1 MKRKV
6 KGKKKVAG
14 SIGLLTAAVCCF
26 GAAAATTVSNSGLYN
41 DGVVRVYAVE
51 NQESYVKQW
60 QDSINALEQG
70 NVNSYNDY
78 INYVKNFKIAKN
90 AFAKLNGL
98 GVVAAEEQLVYDSAR
113 ELVAVD
119 ADYSDYVTITLYGLE
134 ATGNIKWSDK
144 AEYDKQTDRFS
155 GLSTERQGWLKSYV
169 GEEYDSIIKNADDE
183 FARIESAM
191 GGVINAI
198 NDLKYVGKVDSKE
211 SLDAVAD
218 AIKLV
223 YGVDYEEIADKEVDA
238 MAAYINETTSGATT
252 LAMYDNALALYNAI
266 VTECAEFDAK
276 IVATYEDFTASGK
289 YYTERLVIEALHREY
304 ANMGP
309 LQHGDVNDNRQTLI
323 TESAKIFELV
333 AKVKDVDT
341 HINVLQNLI
350 REIPAEFDYTDDYSR
365 KVTAARTYYEANIIA
380 DLKAVVEASAVDAG
394 IQGYI
399 FLCEAEA
406 NLAECKATVDAL
418 MAKAFNLQKLFD
430 ESSSEF
436 VKEVNEVVADRATLP
451 YQKQK
456 DDFNKDYGE
465 LLASMRAKVA
475 NINATVTPVIEAIE
489 AIGEV
494 KLSDAGIGARINTA
508 RTMYDAL
515 QTEIEKNSVTNY
527 NKLVKAEQDLDA
539 LTAEANDWKKA
550 VDAIVI
556 DGKITT
562 TNIADINAVESTF
575 NGWVAAGGDKADL
588 ANVVKNAGTK
598 YSYDK
603 YDALLSDRN
612 ALLNSISELA
622 SKMNAISTDLEVISA
637 NPTVFTDAVEAA
649 KLAFDALD
657 ATVQAEYF
665 TNSTATNNAAYAHYL
680 EAYNLYKNVYELVG
694 KIIEL
699 GDPALVTMAS
709 YNDIYDYLAEYETLS
724 DDNKAIV
731 TDGGYKTAL
740 DNAKATVDALKVLRD
755 AWIAD
760 VYALA
765 GEVDKAVWDSEL
777 YSVNLDLISGLE
789 TRRAALDNTDKG
801 LDEATTDFAKIVE
814 IGNKRVTDINQ
825 SIADLVANQ
834 PLKSDDIDTLKS
846 IYNVY
851 HTKLH
856 ESQQKLVKYDD
867 FEPLYNR
874 YVFAQNFD
882 EAVQALY
889 KDVFENKN
897 FTSNVPVVVGILRSV
912 YVSMN
917 DEMKELITQY
927 SNIQKIEDEYN
938 KFVEE
943 GGKVLNLTD
952 AYKELN
958 EMIKDIEDEDFAA
971 QIKDVADEL
980 ALLDAD
986 LDSAIVKLNK
996 AVADLETANGS
1007 ITAINKAIEDINTS
1021 LQGLTTSVGDIEN
1034 DLIRIEG
1041 KFDGLVKELRE
1052 DVDGILADI
1061 SSLKTTDQELLSKLG
1076 DLETALDT
1084 FKTLTDNRVGDIE
1097 NDLIDLEDK
1106 FDGLVQKLREE
1117 VNGLLEDVSSLETMD
1132 QELLSKLGDLETAL
1146 DAFKNL
1152 TNNHLDSLD
1161 ADVASLEN
1169 DLEALKTAIEEK
1181 IAALEK
1187 ADASLKNEI
1196 DSLRKSLTTVTV
1208 ILSIVSGLALAGAVA
1223 LFLIKY
1229 LKKD

>member
-60 QDSINALEQG
+60 QDSISALEQG

-90 AFAKLNGL
+90 AYAKLNGL
-98 GVVAAEEQLVYDSAR
+98 GVITAEEQVVYDSALG
-113 ELVAVD
+113 LVAVD

-134 ATGNIKWSDK
+134 EAGNIKWSDK
-144 AEYDKQTDRFS
+144 AEYDKQTGRFND
-155 GLSTERQGWLKSYV
+155 LSSERQGWLKSYV
-169 GEEYDSIIKNADDE
+169 GDEYDSIIAYADAE
-183 FARIESAM
+183 FARIKDAM
-191 GGVINAI
+191 DGVINAI
-198 NDLKYVGKVDSKE
+198 NDLKYVGKVDSKD
-211 SLDAVAD
+211 SLEVVAT
-218 AIKLV
+218 AIKGV
-223 YGVDYEEIADKEVDA
+223 YDIEYSAIAAKEVAA
-238 MAAYINETTSGATT
+238 MADYINETTSGATT
-252 LAMYDNALALYNAI
+252 LAMYDDALALYNAI

-276 IVATYEDFTASGK
+276 IVATYEDFTVFGKNNFGK

-304 ANMGP
+304 ADMGP
-309 LQHGDVNDNRQTLI
+309 LQHGDVHDNRQTLI

-341 HINVLQNLI
+341 KIFALQDLI
-350 REIPAEFDYTDDYSR
+350 REIPAEFDYTDAYTA
-365 KVTAARTYYEANIIA
+365 KVVAAREYYEANIIA
-380 DLKAVVEASAVDAG
+380 DLKAVVDASAVDAG
-394 IQGYI
+394 IQGYT
-399 FLCEAEA
+399 FLREAEA
-406 NLAECKATVDAL
+406 KLAECKAAVDAL
-418 MAKAFNLQKLFD
+418 IAKTNNLQKLFD

-456 DDFNKDYGE
+456 DDFNQECGD

-494 KLSDAGIGARINTA
+494 KLSDANIGARINTA

-527 NKLVKAEQDLDA
+527 NKLVKAEEALAA
-539 LTAEANDWKKA
+539 LTQDAEDWKKA

-575 NGWVAAGGDKADL
+575 NGWVTAGGDKADL
-588 ANVVKNAGTK
+588 ANVVANAGTK

-603 YDALLSDRN
+603 YQTLVADRN
-612 ALLNSISELA
+612 ALLGSIAQLA
-622 SKMNAISTDLEVISA
+622 LDMNAISTDLEVISA
-637 NPTVFTDAVEAA
+637 DPTVFTSAVEAA
-649 KLAFDALD
+649 KAAFEALD
-657 ATVQAEYF
+657 VTVQVEYF

-694 KIIEL
+694 KIIAL
-699 GDPALVTMAS
+699 GDPASVTMAS
-709 YNDIYDYLAEYETLS
+709 YNDIYAYLAEYETLS

-731 TDGGYKTAL
+731 KDGGYKTTL
-740 DNAKATVDALKVLRD
+740 DNAKATVDALKAKRD
-755 AWIAD
+755 AWIED

-777 YSVNLDLISGLE
+777 YSVNLGLISGLE
-789 TRRAALDNTDKG
+789 TRRTELDNTDNG

-814 IGNKRVTDINQ
+814 IGNKRVTDINN
-825 SIADLVANQ
+825 SIAELVANQ

-856 ESQQKLVKYDD
+856 ESQQKLVEYDD

-971 QIKDVADEL
+971 QIKDVAGDL

-996 AVADLETANGS
+996 AVADLDSANGS

-1034 DLIRIEG
+1034 DLIRIENKFNGLVQELREDIEKDLTRIEG
-1041 KFDGLVKELRE
+1041 KFDGLVQKLRE

-1061 SSLKTTDQELLSKLG
+1061 SSLETKDQELLSKLG

-1084 FKTLTDNRVGDIE
+1084 FRTLT
-1097 NDLIDLEDK
+1097 NDHL
-1106 FDGLVQKLREE
+1106 
-1117 VNGLLEDVSSLETMD
+1117 
-1132 QELLSKLGDLETAL
+1132 
-1146 DAFKNL
+1146 NL
-1152 TNNHLDSLD
+1152 LD
-1161 ADVASLEN
+1161 ADVASLDQRVKDLEN
-1169 DLEALKTAIEEK
+1169 DLEALKTAIDEK

-1223 LFLIKY
+1223 LFVIKY